1 MSVPV
6 ELAATGRSEASVAEL
21 QPGRVAALPGIPAV
35 EVRSSALAG
44 RPLRTL
50 DVVGSGESR
59 VTPDRAFLNLVIETA
74 LSAQESA
81 AENAA
86 LAQRVAGA
94 LTEKLRGTGR
104 LRGGGCAVYPEYEQP
119 RGHEK
124 PVVIGYR
131 AENSITVDTGA
142 IGIVGALIDAALGAG
157 ASHINYLDFALDDET
172 EARSEAIARAA
183 FDAQAQATSLAR
195 SLGVRL
201 ARVLRAVSEAQVR
214 PATAR
219 EPAESPARPR
229 EITIP
234 ATVSITY
241 QLE

>member
-59 VTPDRAFLNLVIETA
+59 VTPDRAFLNLVIETYA

-104 LRGGGCAVYPEYEQP
+104 LRGGGCAVYPEYDARTREAGGDRLP
-119 RGHEK
+119 RREFD
-124 PVVIGYR
+124 YR
-131 AENSITVDTGA
+131 
-142 IGIVGALIDAALGAG
+142 
-157 ASHINYLDFALDDET
+157 
-172 EARSEAIARAA
+172 
-183 FDAQAQATSLAR
+183 
-195 SLGVRL
+195 
-201 ARVLRAVSEAQVR
+201 
-214 PATAR
+214 
-219 EPAESPARPR
+219 
-229 EITIP
+229 
-234 ATVSITY
+234 
-241 QLE
+241 